1 MAKKPRENRVPIMM
15 SDDEL
20 QAIDDWRFE
29 NRVAT
34 RSDAVRRLCQIGILF
49 DERATEITDKTVDL
63 CIDYESRNNDAIY
76 KFTNKNS
83 EFYGNYR
90 EYIKDSVEIAIDTVD
105 DIRTILN
112 ILNELMAPL
121 NSLKDKK
128 NVEEGLS
135 ALEAAKS
142 QARELSI
149 SDAIQRAEI
158 RKNLSFNRANPKED
172 DEK

>member
-49 DERATEITDKTVDL
+49 DERATEITNKAVDL
-63 CIDYESRNNDAIY
+63 CINYESRNNDAIF
-76 KFTNKNS
+76 KFTNKKS
-83 EFYGNYR
+83 EFYGNYK
-90 EYIKDSVEIAIDTVD
+90 EYIQDSIEITVDTVD
-105 DIRTILN
+105 EIRTILN

-121 NSLKDKK
+121 TSLKDTK
-128 NVEEGLS
+128 NVEEGLT
-135 ALEAAKS
+135 ALESAKL
-142 QARELSI
+142 QAKDLSL
-149 SDAIQRAEI
+149 SDEIQRAEL
-158 RKNLSFNRANPKED
+158 RKNLSFYRGNPKED